1 MRMSLAH
8 PRALAWVTSIALIA
22 ALAGCEDQTLNPPT
36 AGPTTDTLFTSYVAL
51 GNSLTAGYESAGI
64 NDSLQKL
71 SYPAVLANQMGTR
84 FNQPLLTMPG
94 CPPPLT
100 DVFTQ
105 TRVGGL
111 SGTDCF
117 VREPGSVTPVINNVA
132 VPGAATIDLINNL
145 DATSQWPSRPN
156 PLTSLFLGGK
166 TQVQA
171 AAVAQPTFVTVWI
184 GNNDVLGSVLSATN
198 PGDSNLVTPPDTFA
212 ARFNAM
218 MDSLDAI
225 GTIKGGALIGVVPVT
240 AAPYLT
246 QGRVWKA
253 FEQQFDALTS
263 PVNALDV
270 STNCLAFQPLSATDT
285 AWVSVP
291 FPVGGAVLAAAQAK
305 VDSVQAGTLNPFTMQ
320 PAVLDCGGAS
330 VVSVPEV
337 VHILVAVQ
345 QYNATIA
352 AAAQA
357 RGWVYL
363 DPAPL
368 LVQLAA
374 DPTAIRPFP
383 AFLPTDPQHLV
394 APFGSAISLDGIHPS
409 PPTYKLIA
417 NALIQAINATYGTSV
432 PAAP

>member
-1 MRMSLAH
+1 MRKSLAH
-8 PRALAWVTSIALIA
+8 PRVLACLTSIAVLT
-22 ALAGCEDQTLNPPT
+22 ALAGCQDQTLNPPT
-36 AGPTTDTLFTSYVAL
+36 AGPTTDTLFTSYVSL

-64 NDSLQKL
+64 NDSLQQE
-71 SYPAVLANQMGTR
+71 SYPAVLAKQMGTS

-94 CPPPLT
+94 CPPPFI

-105 TRVGGL
+105 TRVDSL
-111 SGTDCF
+111 SATDCF
-117 VREPGSVTPVINNVA
+117 ARTPGSVAPVINNVA

-145 DATSQWPSRPN
+145 DATSQWPSSPN
-156 PLTSLFLGGK
+156 PLTTFFLGGK
-166 TQVQA
+166 TQVEA

-184 GNNDVLGSVLSATN
+184 GNNDVLGSLLSSTN

-212 ARFNAM
+212 VRFNAM

-246 QGRVWKA
+246 QGRAWKA

-263 PVNALDV
+263 PINALDV
-270 STNCLAFQPLSATDT
+270 SNNCLAFQQLSATDT

-291 FPVGGAVLAAAQAK
+291 FPVGGAVLAEAQAK
-305 VDSVQAGTLNPFTMQ
+305 VDSVQAGELNPVTMQ

-352 AAAQA
+352 AAAQS

-368 LVQLAA
+368 LLQLAA

-383 AFLPTDPQHLV
+383 AFQPTDPQHLS

-409 PPTYKLIA
+409 ASTYKLVA
-417 NALIQAINATYGTSV
+417 NALIQAINAKYGTSI